1 MPRMTPEQI
10 AMRGRTVAQQHAS
23 YAVFVER
30 CVTIMIQAHDLGW
43 KAAVL
48 LNGERQVRVAES
60 LLGIH
65 VRSDFEAQ
73 TELSKLI
80 YG

>member
-1 MPRMTPEQI
+1 MTADQI
-10 AMRGRTVAQQHAS
+10 YERGRTVMAQHAS

-30 CVTIMIQAHDLGW
+30 CITIMIQAHDLGW

-48 LNGERQVRVAES
+48 LNGERAVRIAES

-65 VRSDFEAQ
+65 VRSDFEPN

-80 YG
+80 YGP